1 MSEIVRVVEKVWHT
15 RPPTAM
21 FADLPQSFWDARPE
35 LWDPADGRLVSRS
48 QTWVVRVNGLVV
60 LVDTGIGNDKDRPA
74 QPPFHRLATDFLSAL
89 ADAGVR
95 PADVDVVV
103 NTHLHADHVG
113 WNTLLAD
120 GSWIP
125 AFPRATYLFPEA
137 DYAYFR
143 SDPVLADSVQPVIDA
158 GQAVLWRDSYRISDD
173 LVLEPAPGHT
183 PGSSVL
189 KLGDEAV
196 FVGDLLHNPAQ
207 ALEPGCNSMFCLDAE
222 QARASRRRILAWA
235 ADRAASVLPTHFLGG
250 QVSRVGN
257 GFEIR

>member
-1 MSEIVRVVEKVWHT
+1 MPEIVSVVEQKWHT

-35 LWDPADGRLVSRS
+35 FWDPADGRLIS
-48 QTWVVRVNGLVV
+48 QTLTWVVRVNGLVV

-74 QPPFHRLATDFLSAL
+74 QPPFHHLATNFLSVL

-95 PADVDVVV
+95 AEDVDIVV

-113 WNTLLAD
+113 WNTRLID
-120 GSWIP
+120 GDWVP
-125 AFPRATYLFPEA
+125 TFPKASYLFPEPDHA
-137 DYAYFR
+137 HFAL
-143 SDPVLADSVQPVIDA
+143 DPVLADSVRPVIDA
-158 GQAVLWRDSYRISDD
+158 GQAVLWRDGFRISDD

-189 KLGDEAV
+189 KLREDAV

-207 ALEPGCNSMFCLDAE
+207 AVKPDCNSMFCLDAE
-222 QARASRRRILAWA
+222 QARTSRRQILEWTVEHDALL
-235 ADRAASVLPTHFLGG
+235 LPAHFPGG
-250 QVSRVGN
+250 KVIRSGP
-257 GFEIR
+257 GFEFR